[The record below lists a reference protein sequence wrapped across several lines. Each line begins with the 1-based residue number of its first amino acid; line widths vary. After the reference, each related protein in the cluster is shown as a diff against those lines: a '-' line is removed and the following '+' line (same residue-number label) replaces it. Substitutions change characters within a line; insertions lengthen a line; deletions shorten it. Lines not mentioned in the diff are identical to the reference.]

1 MLILVPRHGCTY
13 LLLVLAWIR
22 ARQCSK
28 DEAFLAR
35 LSSEW
40 KFCQKYSLFYSQ
52 YGGNLIQ
59 LEQGP
64 FKIHKAKIR
73 LESTILR
80 RLLKKESRYKE
91 YSLSP

>member
-1 MLILVPRHGCTY
+1 VVLVYNLRTK
-13 LLLVLAWIR
+13 LLNVDCNCKRRWI
-22 ARQCSK
+22 
-28 DEAFLAR
+28 
-35 LSSEW
+35 
-40 KFCQKYSLFYSQ
+40 FYSQ